1 MPQAGRQLQVQW
13 VERFKGYADILNVD
27 DKATLSDDMVNTH
40 VEVGRLK
47 GRGGMAKYLSISTA
61 AGSDIIGLFNY
72 RQADG
77 SHILVRLLR
86 ADVEVISGGVWTSVE
101 GTALTSVAATT
112 QPQADIIDDTLIFT
126 NGTDLPRKYT
136 GSGNTSSI
144 ASGTSPY
151 SKGLVVYVGILFL
164 FDASLTGTF
173 TDVTDGHRLGYFND
187 DWDGSWD
194 TCAQQYVI
202 LDETPGRWLA
212 SRVIGR
218 HLFCFKSDGV
228 VKLTHAPSSNTTA
241 IKFNHDLID
250 GAVGI
255 ISPLA
260 LWTVGTSKCYY
271 LGTDFVI
278 YEVTESTIKPISHL
292 LLSKLFKDT
301 ASLDKLQ
308 FVRGMADP
316 TEHRGYFFY
325 DRTGLANQLLNSY
338 LAYNYYT
345 NEFIPGQLGVS
356 INAAVDYKTTDR
368 ATQQLIVASPTL
380 VETFDTVAAVND
392 DGVATSRYYTTGWQ
406 KLKEEGWFHGVKLI
420 AKASAGCRLRITVA
434 LDGEEDFKYD
444 RWHSLAGG
452 TPSDR
457 VVTLQSTIVP
467 LLAESINVRVDIYH
481 DAITARSE
489 IQKLGLLYQPTGQ
502 YDERP
507 DRGVGTNL
515 QGGS

>member
-1 MPQAGRQLQVQW
+1 MAQAGRQVQTQW
-13 VERFKGYADILNVD
+13 VERFKGYADIVNVGD
-27 DKATLSDDMVNTH
+27 NPTLSDDMVNCH
-40 VEVGRLK
+40 IDVGRIK
-47 GRGGMAKYLSISTA
+47 GRGGSAKYLSISAA

-86 ADVEVISGGVWTSVE
+86 ADVEVISGGAWTSVE

-112 QPQADIIDDTLIFT
+112 QPQATIIDDTLIFT

-151 SKGLVVYVGILFL
+151 GKGVVAYVGILFI
-164 FDASLTGTF
+164 FDASLTGSF
-173 TDVTDGHRLGYFND
+173 SDVTDGHRLGYYND

-194 TCAQQYVI
+194 TCLQQYVI

-212 SRVIGR
+212 ARVIGR

-228 VKLTHAPSSNTTA
+228 VKLTHAPSSNTTV

-260 LWTVGTSKCYY
+260 LWEVGTSKVYY

-292 LLSKLFKDT
+292 LLNKLFKDT

-308 FVRGMADP
+308 YVRGMVDL

-345 NEFIPGQLGVS
+345 NEFKIGQLGYNM
-356 INAAVDYKTTDR
+356 NACVDYKATDR
-368 ATQQLIVASPTL
+368 AIQQLLLSTLTL
-380 VETFDTVAAVND
+380 VETFDTVAATND
-392 DGVATSRYYTTGWQ
+392 DGVAISRYYTTGWQ
-406 KLKEEGWFHGVKLI
+406 KLKEEGWFHGVKII
-420 AKASAGCRLRITVA
+420 AKASAACRLRVTVA
-434 LDGEEDFKYD
+434 LDGEEDFQFE

-452 TPSDR
+452 APADR
-457 VVTLQSTIVP
+457 FITIQSTIVP
-467 LLAESINVRVDIYH
+467 LLAESVNVRIDIYH

-489 IQKLGLLYQPTGQ
+489 IQKVGLLYQPTGQ

-507 DRGVGTNL
+507 DRGIGSNL